1 MTRHDVANLV
11 IRIFALWLVVAGVTT
26 LFSLPW
32 LTSLP
37 DLPAQLF
44 TAAVL
49 IIPFPAG
56 VALWYLAPRLA
67 GTVFDRSSEAVS
79 CAITPETVPPLASFV
94 VGLIVLA
101 GAVPNAASWLVMQV
115 MRSRLDASLMN
126 PNLLPSLDQQS
137 AGTGAEV
144 VARLLV
150 GVVLIAISR
159 RRDIWATSDTGIEA
173 ADAADASPDE

>member
-1 MTRHDVANLV
+1 MTRHDLANLV
-11 IRIFALWLVVAGVTT
+11 IRIFALWLIVAGVTT

-56 VALWYLAPRLA
+56 VVLWRLAPRLA
-67 GTVFDRSSEAVS
+67 GAVFDRSSEAVPY
-79 CAITPETVPPLASFV
+79 AITPEAVPPLASFV
-94 VGLIVLA
+94 VGLVVLA

-115 MRSRLDASLMN
+115 VRSRIDASLMD
-126 PNLLPSLDQQS
+126 PNRLPSFDERS
-137 AGTGAEV
+137 AGTAAEV
-144 VARLLV
+144 VGRLVV

-159 RRDIWATSDTGIEA
+159 RRDIWSTPS
-173 ADAADASPDE
+173 ADAPLDE